1 MKRNLWLLAAVV
13 LCAVSLWAGIRGRG
27 DAGTSA
33 PPPVDPAVHLLVL
46 NGTSEAGLARD
57 LSRDLAGAGL
67 VVGGVGNTEGEPAAA
82 TVLVNRRLDDAVA
95 RRLAARLGGLPV
107 VREWDGRCSEDAVLV
122 LGSDWVRVREA
133 LAGGS

>member
-1 MKRNLWLLAAVV
+1 MKRNLWLLAAVA
-13 LCAVSLWAGIRGRG
+13 LCAVSLWAGVRGRG
-27 DAGTSA
+27 GGGTPA
-33 PPPVDPAVHLLVL
+33 PPPVDPAVHLRVL
-46 NGTSEAGLARD
+46 NGTGEAGLARD

-67 VVGGVGNTEGEPAAA
+67 VVGGVGNTEGEPAVA

-95 RRLAARLGGLPV
+95 RRLAARLGDLPV

-122 LGSDWVRVREA
+122 LGGDWIRVRQA